1 MTVDGTIAALRCEY
15 LAHGLEQT
23 VAAGHLDEVARV
35 ELPGALSALLDS
47 VYGDDPAVYAL
58 RDVRAEC
65 ALRADGAA
73 VARRWAEALATAIV
87 TAIAEDP
94 ADGAN
99 LVRFAD
105 EAEYLARYLADH
117 IGGHAARRWYF
128 HALAPFHARPTGETL
143 RALLAGRPVMPV
155 LAALH
160 RHGTLAEVLGTL
172 APGDLAELAATM
184 RSPAAGD
191 AAGLWPLLAAAV
203 EIAGSWDLW
212 TSGPLQVADVART
225 HRSRA
230 VPDWRSPAA
239 LTLVVVDILRQL
251 AATGDVRRPATA
263 PPSSLAARFD
273 WLDLPLL
280 ASGLTAAVPDI
291 VTRREE
297 RVLRVLAG
305 LLAASAPV
313 RTAVRSAGPG
323 PRAVLVLR
331 AALAAEHP
339 EWMDDPLADA
349 VVARLMERWARP
361 HGAPADDPVLVL
373 LARDDRDGILL
384 ARDDWDGVQ
393 PAAAEDSPCAGVLL
407 LLRAVADLRVPALLA
422 RAGLPDA
429 LCPALL
435 AVAGRLTGANQH
447 DPAVRAFAGWPD
459 GQPWTWQDATEADLA
474 AVRREL
480 LAQARAQCLP
490 DLDDV
495 DLPDG
500 KLGAEDADAVLGLLA
515 LTVLRTWSRWLGRFA
530 ESSVGYLLAHFVRRP
545 GRLRW
550 TDEELV
556 VELEPRPLDVVISL
570 AGYDRPME
578 AVPWLGHR
586 RVVYRMDA
594 S

>member
-1 MTVDGTIAALRCEY
+1 MDGTIAALRCEY
-15 LAHGLEQT
+15 LARGLEQT
-23 VAAGHLDEVARV
+23 VAAGHLDEVARIG
-35 ELPGALSALLDS
+35 LPGALSALLDS

-65 ALRADGAA
+65 TLQVDSAA
-73 VARRWAEALATAIV
+73 AARRWAETLAAAIV

-94 ADGAN
+94 ADGTN

-117 IGGHAARRWYF
+117 VGGHAARRWYF
-128 HALAPFHARPTGETL
+128 RGLAPFHAQPTSETV
-143 RALLAGRPVMPV
+143 RALLTGRPLMPV
-155 LAALH
+155 LVALH
-160 RHGTLAEVLGTL
+160 RHGTLAEVLGAL
-172 APGDLAELAATM
+172 APGDLAELAATA
-184 RSPAAGD
+184 RSPAADDAARD
-191 AAGLWPLLAAAV
+191 AAGVWPLLIAAV
-203 EIAGSWDLW
+203 EIAGTWDLW
-212 TSGPLQVADVART
+212 TSVPLEAADVARA
-225 HRSRA
+225 HRPRA

-251 AATGDVRRPATA
+251 AATGDVRRPTTAAPSYLAT
-263 PPSSLAARFD
+263 RFD

-291 VTRREE
+291 VTRGEE
-297 RVLRVLAG
+297 RVLRAMAD
-305 LLAASAPV
+305 LLAASVPV

-339 EWMDDPLADA
+339 EWTDDPLADT
-349 VVARLMERWARP
+349 VVARLMERWARSG
-361 HGAPADDPVLVL
+361 GAPVDDPVLVL
-373 LARDDRDGILL
+373 LTRDDRDV
-384 ARDDWDGVQ
+384 VQ
-393 PAAAEDSPCAGVLL
+393 PTVAEDSPCAGVLL
-407 LLRAVADLRVPALLA
+407 LLRAVAELRVPALLA
-422 RAGLPDA
+422 RAGLSDA

-435 AVAGRLTGANQH
+435 AVARRLTGADQH
-447 DPAVRAFAGWPD
+447 DPAVTAFAGRPD
-459 GQPWTWQDATEADLA
+459 SQPWTWQDATEADLA
-474 AVRREL
+474 TVRREL
-480 LAQARAQCLP
+480 LAQARAQHLP

-500 KLGAEDADAVLGLLA
+500 KLGPERADAVLGLLA

-550 TDEELV
+550 ADEELV
-556 VELEPRPLDVVISL
+556 VELEPRPLDVAISL
-570 AGYDRPME
+570 AGYDQPME